1 MRDPSHRIADACNT
15 RIIRS
20 NTMNIKAH
28 IARLALGTRDTLT
41 LDAARGALVNCLEGL
56 VWITQDGDRVDHIV
70 GAGDAFRIDRD
81 GPVVVQATRPTRV
94 AIESPREEVL
104 EPWWNA
110 LSGGARG

>member
-1 MRDPSHRIADACNT
+1 
-15 RIIRS
+15 
-20 NTMNIKAH
+20 MNIKAP

-56 VWITQDGDRVDHIV
+56 VWITQDGDRVDNIV
-70 GAGDAFRIDRD
+70 GAGDAFLA
-81 GPVVVQATRPTRV
+81 GYLAARPTRV

-110 LSGGARG
+110 LSGSARG

>member
-20 NTMNIKAH
+20 NTMNIKAP

-41 LDAARGALVNCLEGL
+41 LDAARGALGNCLEGL
-56 VWITQDGDRVDHIV
+56 VWITQDGDRG
-70 GAGDAFRIDRD
+70 GAAFRIARD

>member
-1 MRDPSHRIADACNT
+1 
-15 RIIRS
+15 
-20 NTMNIKAH
+20 
-28 IARLALGTRDTLT
+28 
-41 LDAARGALVNCLEGL
+41 
-56 VWITQDGDRVDHIV
+56 VDHIV